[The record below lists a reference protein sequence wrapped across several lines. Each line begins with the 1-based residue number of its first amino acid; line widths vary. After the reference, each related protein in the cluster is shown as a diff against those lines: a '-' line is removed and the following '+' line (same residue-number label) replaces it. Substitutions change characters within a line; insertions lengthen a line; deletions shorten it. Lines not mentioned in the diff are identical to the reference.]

1 MQALKKYTLI
11 IGLILVSSN
20 ALFAQNRYYD
30 FRERTPENKV
40 HILYLGGGSWHDLLG
55 VADILRR
62 FLEIR
67 HEYHTT
73 YTEDLGVLAR
83 SLDVYDVIL
92 INGMPDKMSEAQL
105 KGLEEAVKNGKP
117 LLGLHAATA
126 ALQQDTEEDRNRYNT
141 ILGANFT
148 SHPPIHTFPVK
159 VAQADHA
166 ITKNIGNF
174 EIYDEMYFY
183 NTDIAGNNVL
193 IEAEHEDKTTPI
205 AWTRQYGKGKVF
217 YTSLGHGV
225 GAATNKHFQQLILNG
240 LLWLL
245 EEKENK

>member
-1 MQALKKYTLI
+1 MDTLRKCTI
-11 IGLILVSSN
+11 VVIVLLMSSN
-20 ALFAQNRYYD
+20 MLFSQNRYYD
-30 FRERTPENKV
+30 FRERKPDNKV

-73 YTEDLGVLAR
+73 YTEDWEVLTR
-83 SLDVYDVIL
+83 SLDAYDIIL
-92 INGMPDKMSEAQL
+92 INGMPDTLSETQL
-105 KGLEEAVKNGKP
+105 QGLEAAVKNGKP

-126 ALQQDTEEDRNRYNT
+126 ALQQDTEEKRTRYNA
-141 ILGANFT
+141 IIGANFT
-148 SHPPIHTFPVK
+148 SHPPIHTFPVNVVETK
-159 VAQADHA
+159 HP

-183 NTDIAGNNVL
+183 NTNIEGNQIL
-193 IEAEHEDKTTPI
+193 IEAQHEGKNTPI

-217 YTSLGHGV
+217 YASLGHGV
-225 GAATNKHFQQLILNG
+225 GAATNKHFQQLVLNG
-240 LLWLL
+240 LIWLL
-245 EEKENK
+245 NEE